1 MNERYIRLQ
10 DFSKNLYAEGVPVLI
25 EAGALLKDSL
35 TDALLVQMKF
45 RNISEKK
52 IASVTTNV
60 RIWTG
65 SEMIEQKFTYSR
77 LSADI
82 GAEFGQNTPILLTS
96 KEVVSVQ
103 ATILLV
109 TFADKTEYRSA
120 HGEKLSSASAE
131 MLECI
136 QEGLDNT
143 IEIEQSK
150 KKKVQKLAWLPLI
163 VVCIPFLY
171 LTYWAARSV
180 MLDVTLSD
188 SRSFQ
193 DIMWFCVE
201 LQMPGYLLSLL
212 VPIMC
217 LLVVFQKEPKI
228 KQIEHSYRIA
238 IGCAIIQVLAV
249 ILSFFSEE
257 ILSRIG
263 YGMWYRIVIGL
274 RNSIDGSRVGGYL
287 RELYDFSKI
296 MQGRCWNVCMQF
308 VFLLKNPLAIYV
320 LSRWRKLN
328 K

>member
-10 DFSKNLYAEGVPVLI
+10 DFPKNLYAEGVPVLI

-52 IASVTTNV
+52 IASITTNV

-96 KEVVSVQ
+96 KEAVSVQ
-103 ATILLV
+103 ATILSV

-120 HGEKLSSASAE
+120 HGEELSSASAE

-136 QEGLDNT
+136 QQGLDNAT
-143 IEIEQSK
+143 KIRQRK
-150 KKKVQKLAWLPLI
+150 KKKVQRLAWLPLI

-171 LTYWAARSV
+171 CTYWTIHN
-180 MLDVTLSD
+180 DLSYAIN
-188 SRSFQ
+188 RNESFQ
-193 DIMWFCVE
+193 TIMNLGIWYGIA
-201 LQMPGYLLSLL
+201 GYLLSLL

-217 LLVVFQKEPKI
+217 LLVVSQREPKI
-228 KQIEHSYRIA
+228 KRIEYSYRIA

-249 ILSFFSEE
+249 ILSFFYPELTSHN
-257 ILSRIG
+257 RD
-263 YGMWYRIVIGL
+263 RIVTLIRGF
-274 RNSIDGSRVGGYL
+274 IDGGRVGMNL
-287 RELYDFSKI
+287 RDLRDLTFLRHSYEIYRDI
-296 MQGRCWNVCMQF
+296 CIQF
-308 VFLLKNPLAIYV
+308 MFLLKNLLAIYV

>member
-10 DFSKNLYAEGVPVLI
+10 DFPKNLYAEGVPVLI

-45 RNISEKK
+45 RNISEKE
-52 IASVTTNV
+52 IASVTINV

-82 GAEFGQNTPILLTS
+82 GEEFGQNTPILLAS
-96 KEVVSVQ
+96 KEVLSAQ
-103 ATILLV
+103 ASILSV

-120 HGEKLSSASAE
+120 HGEELSSASAE
-131 MLECI
+131 MLECL
-136 QEGLDNT
+136 QQGLDNT
-143 IEIEQSK
+143 IK
-150 KKKVQKLAWLPLI
+150 KRKNKKVQRLAWLPLV

-171 LTYWAARSV
+171 CTYWAIQGVRF
-180 MLDVTLSD
+180 DVIFNNKV
-188 SRSFQ
+188 SFQ
-193 DIMWFCVE
+193 EIISLGIWYGI
-201 LQMPGYLLSLL
+201 PGYLLSLL

-228 KQIEHSYRIA
+228 KRIEHSYRIA
-238 IGCAIIQVLAV
+238 IGCAIIQMLAV
-249 ILSFFSEE
+249 ILVFFSKE
-257 ILSRIG
+257 ILSYMG
-263 YGMWYRIVIGL
+263 YWMWYRIVIGS
-274 RNSIDGSRVGGYL
+274 RSFIDGSWVGQDL
-287 RELYDFSKI
+287 RDLVLLEHSRTYEKYRDL
-296 MQGRCWNVCMQF
+296 CMQF
-308 VFLLKNPLAIYV
+308 MFLLKNPLAIYV

>member
-10 DFSKNLYAEGVPVLI
+10 DFPKNLYADGVPVMI
-25 EAGALLKDSL
+25 EAGVLLKDSL

-45 RNISEKK
+45 QNISEKE

-82 GAEFGQNTPILLTS
+82 GAEFGQNTPILLAS
-96 KEVVSVQ
+96 KEAVSVQ
-103 ATILLV
+103 ATILSV

-120 HGEKLSSASAE
+120 HGEELSSASAE

-136 QEGLDNT
+136 QQGLDNAT
-143 IEIEQSK
+143 KIRQRK
-150 KKKVQKLAWLPLI
+150 KKKVQRLAWLPLI

-171 LTYWAARSV
+171 FYWPAHNN
-180 MLDVTLSD
+180 LSHIINNK
-188 SRSFQ
+188 SFQ
-193 DIMWFCVE
+193 TIMSLVIVYRI
-201 LQMPGYLLSLL
+201 PGYLLSLF

-228 KQIEHSYRIA
+228 KRIEHSYRIA
-238 IGCAIIQVLAV
+238 IGCVIIQMLAV
-249 ILSFFSEE
+249 ILLFFSKE
-257 ILSRIG
+257 ILSCMG
-263 YGMWYRIVIGL
+263 DLMGYRILTGP
-274 RNSIDGSRVGGYL
+274 SYFIDGSRVGKDL
-287 RELYDFSKI
+287 RDLGLYEYSRTYEKYRDL
-296 MQGRCWNVCMQF
+296 CMQF